1 MLIRNKPCIVYD
13 IEVFINCFHCTCYNT
28 ETEAIYKFEI
38 SERKNEVKELCEF
51 FITTD
56 FYFIGYNNIHYD
68 NPIIN
73 YCLEFFSSC
82 DFPYWKIC
90 NSIFNLSKVITDKES
105 SLDLWKRWKYAT
117 KFPTLDL
124 LTMLYSTA
132 LRVSLKEMQ
141 VTMHYKN
148 VQEFITDWK
157 APLDIDKIDEMI
169 QYNINDVMSTT
180 ELLNRC
186 KKDIDLRINIEDEY
200 RIKCLSKDGVN
211 IGMEILKQKYLEK
224 TGLQW
229 EQIRD
234 LRSPMEY
241 IPLKDVIL
249 PKISYTTPILQNLL
263 KRLKMAV
270 VSPGRKG
277 LEEQFIL
284 DGVKISVGVGGIHSK
299 NTAEIIKPA
308 DDEVLLDCDAASLY
322 PSLLISYGFY
332 PKHLGTAFLEVYSG
346 IKDERIE
353 AKHNG
358 NKTKNETLKLSLNG
372 LSGNLQN
379 EHSWV
384 YSPFAVMQIRMNG
397 QLLLLNLAERLI
409 GIGCR
414 MIQYNTDGLF
424 LICKKNKLDEYN
436 RIIKEFEDFSLLTM
450 ETEEFKSMYQLA
462 INDYFAVTIDNKI
475 KEKGCFITSVKL
487 GKGLTP
493 KIIPKAVQAYF
504 LHNTPV
510 KEFIENCTDIKDFLM
525 SEKTGKQW
533 TVEYNNETQQ
543 RTNRFYASTNGAY
556 LRKWKYLDE
565 NTSNERQY
573 QNMLVSSG
581 VTLLNK
587 LDDKPIESR
596 KINYRYY
603 IREALLLIEELK
615 SRQLSLF

>member
-51 FITTD
+51 FTTTD

-157 APLDIDKIDEMI
+157 APLDIDKIEEMI

-200 RIKCLSKDGVN
+200 RINCLSKDGVN

-229 EQIRD
+229 EQIKD

-249 PKISYTTPILQNLL
+249 PKISYTTPILQDLL

-277 LEEQFIL
+277 LEEQFIF

-409 GIGCR
+409 GIGCK

-462 INDYFAVTIDNKI
+462 INDYFAVTIDDKI

-493 KIIPKAVQAYF
+493 KIIPKAVQTYF

-565 NTSNERQY
+565 STSNEKQY

-587 LDDKPIESR
+587 FDDKSIESR

-615 SRQLSLF
+615 PRQLSLF